1 MREKLNDNPLAQ
13 VAILGVLA
21 LVVGFLL
28 ISRMGG
34 SSTETAAPAPTTDA
48 TATAPV
54 TDATGAVTPAVPVTP
69 DSSLAP
75 APGAAPAPAGESD
88 FKAGPGLPKDVV
100 DAYNA
105 NKVVALLIVNKGSV
119 DDDALKSIVDSLKG
133 KSSDTTLFLVE
144 SQNVADYSRIAQGV
158 DLQQTPALVVLRPKN
173 LSPKGSEPTATI
185 EYGYRG
191 PDSVA
196 QMVEDALYKGP
207 TDLPYYP
214 Q

>member
-1 MREKLNDNPLAQ
+1 MREKLNENPIAQ
-13 VAILGVLA
+13 VALLAVLA

-48 TATAPV
+48 TAGTLSDG
-54 TDATGAVTPAVPVTP
+54 TVTPAVPATP
-69 DSSLAP
+69 DTAV
-75 APGAAPAPAGESD
+75 APAPAPAPAPVPAGPSD

-100 DAYNA
+100 NAYDA
-105 NKVVALLIVNKGSV
+105 NKVVVLLIVNKGSV
-119 DDDALKSIVDSLKG
+119 DDDKVKAIVESLKG

-144 SQNVADYSRIAQGV
+144 SKDIADYSRIAQGV

-173 LSPKGSEPTATI
+173 LTPKGSEPTATI
-185 EYGYRG
+185 AYGYRG
-191 PDSVA
+191 PDSVV
-196 QMVEDALYKGP
+196 QMVQDALYKGP

-214 Q
+214 N